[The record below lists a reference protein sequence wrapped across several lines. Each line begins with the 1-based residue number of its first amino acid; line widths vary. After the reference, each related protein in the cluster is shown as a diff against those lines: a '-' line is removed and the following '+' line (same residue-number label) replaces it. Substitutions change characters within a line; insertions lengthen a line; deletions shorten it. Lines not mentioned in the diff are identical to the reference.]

1 VKEAENIKRDI
12 DDGFMED
19 PRYKQCNREALCG
32 AILGLLNLIWWYVFG
47 YGLGDKP
54 VEEYK
59 YILGLP
65 SWFFLSCV
73 LGSVV
78 FIVLTFV
85 MVDKMFKHM
94 PLHRFTEEEAK
105 EYMKSIE
112 KKGA

>member
-1 VKEAENIKRDI
+1 MMASWKTQGISNATERHYAEL
-12 DDGFMED
+12 
-19 PRYKQCNREALCG
+19 YW
-32 AILGLLNLIWWYVFG
+32 GLLNLIWWYVFG

-94 PLHRFTEEEAK
+94 PLHRFTEEEQRN
-105 EYMKSIE
+105 I
-112 KKGA
+112 